1 MNQSSSSSASS
12 SLASS
17 TSHQS
22 SYPTTSPPRKYDV
35 FLSFRGE
42 DTRDNFT
49 SHLYDALNE
58 NKILTFIDD
67 SLVRGEEI
75 SPSLLEAIE
84 QSKISVVLLSE
95 NYASSKWCLR
105 ELVKILDC
113 KRNNGQMIIPVFYRV
128 DPSHVRNQTGSFG
141 AAFVKHEESLKVT
154 KDEVHNWRDV
164 LEKVANLSGWDSS
177 VIR

>member
-12 SLASS
+12 SFASS
-17 TSHQS
+17 SSHQS
-22 SYPTTSPPRKYDV
+22 SYPTNSPPRKYDV

-49 SHLYDALNE
+49 SHLYDALNH
-58 NKILTFIDD
+58 KQILTFIDD
-67 SLVRGEEI
+67 SIVRGEEI

-84 QSKISVVLLSE
+84 QSKISVVVLSQD
-95 NYASSKWCLR
+95 YASSKWCLR

-113 KRNNGQMIIPVFYRV
+113 RRNNGQMIIPVFYRV
-128 DPSHVRNQTGSFG
+128 DPSDIRKQTGSFG
-141 AAFVKHEESLKVT
+141 AAFEKYEKS
-154 KDEVHNWRDV
+154 DEVQNWRKA
-164 LEKVANLSGWDSS
+164 LEEVANLSGWDSS